1 MARKEK
7 THEELISAIYQALFS
22 SQYSVHFHVKNL
34 PGISIMALPLQQ
46 DACASNW
53 VVNIESGDPEL
64 RAAITQHPWFNT
76 SLTWFPVTVNQ
87 RLVHLRFFFRTL
99 QAEMDRVREKLLS

>member
-22 SQYSVHFHVKNL
+22 SQYSVHFYVKNL

-64 RAAITQHPWFNT
+64 RAAIRHAASMVQHEFD
-76 SLTWFPVTVNQ
+76 
-87 RLVHLRFFFRTL
+87 LVSRH
-99 QAEMDRVREKLLS
+99 S

>member
-1 MARKEK
+1 MTRKEK
-7 THEELISAIYQALFS
+7 TPEELISAIYQALFS

-34 PGISIMALPLQQ
+34 PGISIRALPLQQ

-64 RAAITQHPWFNT
+64 RAAIRHAASMVQHEFDLI
-76 SLTWFPVTVNQ
+76 S
-87 RLVHLRFFFRTL
+87 RH
-99 QAEMDRVREKLLS
+99 S